1 MFSDSEKMEPGEMQN
16 HALFVSSQSKKDTST
31 KSITLK
37 WVNDK
42 IVDVFR
48 GQGWDNWSRFE
59 RRGNHFKMLDG
70 QPLTTQEY
78 LELKGLHESY

>member
-1 MFSDSEKMEPGEMQN
+1 MLS
-16 HALFVSSQSKKDTST
+16 HALSAISQSESGTSR

-37 WVNDK
+37 WVNDT

-48 GQGWDNWSRFE
+48 GVGWDNWSRFE
-59 RRGNHFKMLDG
+59 KRGNHYKMLCG

-78 LELKGLHESY
+78 LELKNGS

>member
-1 MFSDSEKMEPGEMQN
+1 MVNGAMQGR
-16 HALFVSSQSKKDTST
+16 VQSVISQSKSDTSP

-37 WVNDK
+37 WVNDR

-48 GQGWDNWSRFE
+48 GTGWDNWSRFE
-59 RRGNHFKMLDG
+59 RRGNHFKMVDG

-78 LELKGLHESY
+78 LELKEEV

>member
-1 MFSDSEKMEPGEMQN
+1 MFSDLDVTEIGVMQN
-16 HALFVSSQSKKDTST
+16 PVVSVSSQSEKDTSR

-37 WVNDK
+37 WVNDT

-48 GQGWDNWSRFE
+48 GTGWDNWSRFE
-59 RRGNHFKMLDG
+59 KRGNHFKMLSG

-78 LELKGLHESY
+78 LELKNGC